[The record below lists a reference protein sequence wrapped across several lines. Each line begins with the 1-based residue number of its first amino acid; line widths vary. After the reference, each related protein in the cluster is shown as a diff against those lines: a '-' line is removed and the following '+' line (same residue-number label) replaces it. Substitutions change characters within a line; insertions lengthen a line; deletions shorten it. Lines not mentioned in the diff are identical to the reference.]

1 MLRSTRDDNV
11 AQPRM
16 LANRRR
22 ARHSAR
28 MLDRMFRRSGHR
40 RPPPEAPAGKRIYAV
55 GDIHGRSD
63 LLADIHRA
71 IREDARGFAGE
82 LVCVYVGDYIDRG
95 PDSRGVIESLA
106 ARPLAGCRSHF
117 LMGNHEDIMLRFL
130 ADATVAPVWIMN
142 GGGTTLDSYGVEWRD
157 SAADGFAAAQAALR
171 RNLPDP
177 HLRFLRALEPC
188 HEEGGYLFVHAG
200 IRPGRPVERQDPH
213 DLMWIRDEFLYSTA
227 DHGHVV
233 VHGHTIAEEPQLLDN
248 RIGIDTGAYAT
259 GRLTCLVLEGAE
271 RRILQT

>member
-1 MLRSTRDDNV
+1 
-11 AQPRM
+11 
-16 LANRRR
+16 
-22 ARHSAR
+22 
-28 MLDRMFRRSGHR
+28 MLDRIFRRPGGR
-40 RPPPEAPAGKRIYAV
+40 RAAAQAPAGKRVYAV

-63 LLADIHRA
+63 LLADIHRS
-71 IREDARGFAGE
+71 IRKDARDFAGE

-95 PDSRGVIESLA
+95 PDSRGVIEALLGE
-106 ARPLAGCRSHF
+106 PLAGFRSH
-117 LMGNHEDIMLRFL
+117 LLIGNHEDILLRFL
-130 ADATVAPVWIMN
+130 EDASVAPMWIMN
-142 GGGTTLDSYGVEWRD
+142 GGGATLDSYGVDWRE
-157 SAADGFAAAQAALR
+157 SAVDGFAAAQAAFR

-177 HLRFLRALEPC
+177 HLRFFRALEPS

-227 DHGHVV
+227 DHGRVV
-233 VHGHTIAEEPQLLDN
+233 VHGHTIAEEPQLIDN

-271 RRILQT
+271 QRFLHT